1 MDRGLGVSVD
11 RQEESHDIFEKE
23 NSSLLSLPSLV
34 QALLMSSLNNYSSIQ
49 VGFLDL
55 ELSFRENT
63 TCPREQ
69 VQGCSTHCSL

>member
-1 MDRGLGVSVD
+1 MDRGLGGSVD

-34 QALLMSSLNNYSSIQ
+34 HALLMSSLNNYGSIQ

-63 TCPREQ
+63 ACPRKQ
-69 VQGCSTHCSL
+69 VQGCSTHCSV